1 MEEFRILGEEQEQE
15 EDMTYEEYLQRKNE
29 LKTALYAAIDGMTD
43 PQGKVM
49 LRRMVD
55 LLFEILEEEAD
66 VINKLNESELPEYDG
81 DDEDVLKFLLA
92 TSLIEGSLLA
102 ICKGPM
108 QGICDL
114 VDKGCS
120 DKLMS
125 AYLPLMM
132 LVANS
137 RTTLEKAA
145 LTVQEMSV
153 QLVQEV
159 EKKERK
165 EKDGND
171 DEEEDSHGER

>member
-1 MEEFRILGEEQEQE
+1 MEEFRILGEERKDEQ
-15 EDMTYEEYLQRKNE
+15 EDMTYEEYLQRKDE

-49 LRRMVD
+49 LRRMMD
-55 LLFEILEEEAD
+55 TLFKILEEEAD

-81 DDEDVLKFLLA
+81 DNEDVLKFLLA
-92 TSLIEGSLLA
+92 TSLIESSLLA
-102 ICKGPM
+102 ICRGPM
-108 QGICDL
+108 QDICDL
-114 VDKGCS
+114 VDKGCGA
-120 DKLMS
+120 KLMS

-132 LVANS
+132 LVADS

-145 LTVQEMSV
+145 LTVQEMSA

-159 EKKERK
+159 KEKERK

-171 DEEEDSHGER
+171 DEREESRGE

>member
-81 DDEDVLKFLLA
+81 DNEDVLKFLLA
-92 TSLIEGSLLA
+92 TRLIESSLLA
-102 ICKGPM
+102 ICRGPM
-108 QGICDL
+108 QDICDL

-120 DKLMS
+120 AKLMS